1 MMQYYG
7 LVKDLD
13 KTDYFDT
20 EAFKN
25 VLSSLEIAVMSGG
38 IITLTGIVGVGK
50 TTIIR
55 HFQDG
60 LKKSNQVIVAKSLAT
75 DKRRVNI
82 NTLYTALFAD
92 LPTAKDFKVPTQAE
106 IRERKLQEL
115 IRKINKPIAFFIDGA
130 HDLHW
135 RTLIGLKQLIETIE
149 DAKGT
154 LTIIM
159 IGHPKLGND
168 LNRPTMEE
176 IGARAKLFSLDSWGQ
191 QKQRYIEWVL
201 TQCSKPKTSVHD
213 IVAPDAINLLAERL
227 ITPLQICHYLT
238 LALIKGATTG
248 TKPVDV
254 DIIEAVL
261 SPDLNTLEPELAR
274 HGYNT
279 AALCEHLD
287 AKRGEIRAYF
297 MGNCQQPRQKSSIK
311 RFTSLAYPQF
321 WAQYRIK

>member
-1 MMQYYG
+1 MYGEMMQYYG

-13 KTDYFDT
+13 KADYFET
-20 EAFKN
+20 EAFKS
-25 VLSSLEIAVMSGG
+25 VLHSLEAAVMSGG

-50 TTIIR
+50 TRVIR
-55 HFQDG
+55 HFQEG
-60 LKKSNQVIVAKSLAT
+60 LKKNNQVVVAKSLAT

-82 NTLYTALFAD
+82 NTLYAALFAD
-92 LPTAKDFKVPTQAE
+92 LPTPKDFKVPTQAE

-135 RTLIGLKQLIETIE
+135 RTLIALKQLIETIE
-149 DAKGT
+149 DAKGI

-159 IGHPKLGND
+159 VGHPKLGND
-168 LNRPTMEE
+168 LNKPTMEE

-191 QKQRYIEWVL
+191 QKQKYIEWVL
-201 TQCSKPKTSVHD
+201 THCSKPKTAVHD
-213 IVAPDAINLLAERL
+213 IVTPDAINLLAERL

-254 DIIEAVL
+254 EIVETIL
-261 SPDLNTLEPELAR
+261 SPDLNTLEPKLAR

-279 AALCEHLD
+279 TALCEHLN
-287 AKRGEIRAYF
+287 ARRGEIKAYF
-297 MGNCQQPRQKSSIK
+297 NGQLPAARAEDFNKEIHK
-311 RFTSLAYPQF
+311 LG
-321 WAQYRIK
+321 IL

>member
-1 MMQYYG
+1 MYGEMMQYYG
-7 LVKDLD
+7 LAKDFD
-13 KTDYFDT
+13 KADYFET
-20 EAFKN
+20 EAFKS
-25 VLSSLEIAVMSGG
+25 VLHSLEAAVMSGG

-50 TTIIR
+50 TRVIR
-55 HFQDG
+55 HFQEG
-60 LKKSNQVIVAKSLAT
+60 LKKNNQVVVAKSLAT

-82 NTLYTALFAD
+82 NTLYAALFAD
-92 LPTAKDFKVPTQAE
+92 LPTPKDFKVPTQAE

-135 RTLIGLKQLIETIE
+135 RTLIALKQLIETIE
-149 DAKGT
+149 DAKGI

-159 IGHPKLGND
+159 VGHPKLGND
-168 LNRPTMEE
+168 LNKPTMEE

-191 QKQRYIEWVL
+191 QKQKYIEWVL
-201 TQCSKPKTSVHD
+201 THCSKPKTAVHD
-213 IVAPDAINLLAERL
+213 IVTPDAINLLAERL

-254 DIIEAVL
+254 EIVETIL
-261 SPDLNTLEPELAR
+261 SPDLNTLEPKLAR

-279 AALCEHLD
+279 TALCEHLN
-287 AKRGEIRAYF
+287 ARRGEIKAYF
-297 MGNCQQPRQKSSIK
+297 NGQLPAARAEDFNKEIHK
-311 RFTSLAYPQF
+311 LG
-321 WAQYRIK
+321 IL

>member
-1 MMQYYG
+1 MYGEMMQYYG

-13 KTDYFDT
+13 KADYFET
-20 EAFKN
+20 EAFKS
-25 VLSSLEIAVMSGG
+25 VLHSLEAAVMSGG

-50 TTIIR
+50 TRVIR

-60 LKKSNQVIVAKSLAT
+60 LKKNNQVVVAKSLAT

-92 LPTAKDFKVPTQAE
+92 LPTPKDFKIITQTE
-106 IRERKLQEL
+106 TRERKLQEL

-135 RTLIGLKQLIETIE
+135 RTLISIKQLIETVE
-149 DAKGT
+149 DTKGT
-154 LTIIM
+154 LTVIM
-159 IGHPKLGND
+159 VGHPKLGND
-168 LNRPTMEE
+168 LNKPTMEE

-191 QKQRYIEWVL
+191 QKERYIEWVL
-201 TQCSKPKTSVHD
+201 THCSKPKTAIHD
-213 IVAPDAINLLAERL
+213 IVTPDAINLLAERL

-238 LALIKGATTG
+238 LAFIKGATTG

-254 DIIEAVL
+254 EIVETIL
-261 SPDLNTLEPELAR
+261 SPDLNTLEPKLAR

-279 AALCEHLD
+279 TALCEHLN
-287 AKRGEIRAYF
+287 ARRGEIKAYF
-297 MGNCQQPRQKSSIK
+297 NGQLPAARAEDFNKEIHK
-311 RFTSLAYPQF
+311 LG
-321 WAQYRIK
+321 IL

>member
-1 MMQYYG
+1 MYGEMMQYYG

-13 KTDYFDT
+13 KADYFET
-20 EAFKN
+20 EAFKS
-25 VLSSLEIAVMSGG
+25 VLHSLEAAVMSGG

-50 TTIIR
+50 TRVIR

-60 LKKSNQVIVAKSLAT
+60 LKKNNQVVVAKSLAT

-82 NTLYTALFAD
+82 NTLYAALFAD
-92 LPTAKDFKVPTQAE
+92 LPTPKDFKVPTQAE

-135 RTLIGLKQLIETIE
+135 RTLIALKQLIETIE
-149 DAKGT
+149 DAKGI

-159 IGHPKLGND
+159 VGHPKLGND
-168 LNRPTMEE
+168 LNKPTMEE

-191 QKQRYIEWVL
+191 QKQKYIEWVL
-201 TQCSKPKTSVHD
+201 THCSKPKTAIHD
-213 IVAPDAINLLAERL
+213 IVTPDAINLLAERL

-254 DIIEAVL
+254 EIVENIL
-261 SPDLNTLEPELAR
+261 SPDLNTLEPKLAR
-274 HGYNT
+274 HGYNML
-279 AALCEHLD
+279 AP
-287 AKRGEIRAYF
+287 GE
-297 MGNCQQPRQKSSIK
+297 N
-311 RFTSLAYPQF
+311 
-321 WAQYRIK
+321 

>member
-1 MMQYYG
+1 MYGEMMQYYG

-13 KTDYFDT
+13 KADYFET
-20 EAFKN
+20 EAFKS
-25 VLSSLEIAVMSGG
+25 VLHSLEAAVMSGG

-50 TTIIR
+50 TRVIR

-60 LKKSNQVIVAKSLAT
+60 LKKNNQVVVAKSLAT

-82 NTLYTALFAD
+82 NTLYAALFAD
-92 LPTAKDFKVPTQAE
+92 LPTPKDFKVPTQAE

-135 RTLIGLKQLIETIE
+135 RTLIALKQLIETIE
-149 DAKGT
+149 DAKGI

-159 IGHPKLGND
+159 VGHPKLGND
-168 LNRPTMEE
+168 LNKPTMEE

-191 QKQRYIEWVL
+191 QKQKYIEWVL
-201 TQCSKPKTSVHD
+201 THCSKPKTAIHD
-213 IVAPDAINLLAERL
+213 IVTPDAINLLAERL

-254 DIIEAVL
+254 EIVENIL
-261 SPDLNTLEPELAR
+261 SPDLNTLEPKLAR
-274 HGYNT
+274 HGINV
-279 AALCEHLD
+279 
-287 AKRGEIRAYF
+287 G
-297 MGNCQQPRQKSSIK
+297 KSDFIESVNL
-311 RFTSLAYPQF
+311 R
-321 WAQYRIK
+321 

>member
-1 MMQYYG
+1 
-7 LVKDLD
+7 
-13 KTDYFDT
+13 
-20 EAFKN
+20 
-25 VLSSLEIAVMSGG
+25 
-38 IITLTGIVGVGK
+38 
-50 TTIIR
+50 
-55 HFQDG
+55 
-60 LKKSNQVIVAKSLAT
+60 VIVAKSLAT

-82 NTLYTALFAD
+82 NTLYAALFAD
-92 LPTAKDFKVPTQAE
+92 LPTAKEFKVPTQTE

-135 RTLIGLKQLIETIE
+135 RTLISLKQLIETIE

-159 IGHPKLGND
+159 VGHPKLGND
-168 LNRPTMEE
+168 LNRPAMEE
-176 IGARAKLFSLDSWGQ
+176 VGARAKLFSLDSWGQ

-201 TQCSKPKTSVHD
+201 TQCSKPKAQIHE
-213 IVAPDAINLLAERL
+213 IVTPDAINLLAERL

-254 DIIEAVL
+254 EIIEAVL
-261 SPDLNTLEPELAR
+261 SPDLNTLEPKLAR

-279 AALCEHLD
+279 TALCEHLN
-287 AKRGEIRAYF
+287 ARRNEIKAYF
-297 MGNCQQPRQKSSIK
+297 NGQLPAPRADEFNKEIHK
-311 RFTSLAYPQF
+311 LG
-321 WAQYRIK
+321 IL